1 MAQAAQQVALRIWI
15 VDNSGSM
22 SSTDGWRMV
31 QDFKVSVPTMV
42 RCSRW
47 EELASSLLYHAK
59 TAEELH
65 APTEFRLLNQPMSAC
80 PQVVTV
86 GDDAHGS
93 TRAADNVEVV
103 RAMVATPPLGR
114 TPLCAQIRAVEARVR
129 AMAPSLR
136 RTNQRCVLVIASD
149 GAATDGDVAA
159 ALSTLQDLPVSV
171 VVRLCT
177 DDDSVV
183 DYWNNVDG
191 DLEIE
196 MDVLDDFS
204 AEATEARAV
213 NGWLAYGQPLHM
225 LREWG
230 TLLKSM
236 DHLDEHVLSP
246 QAAVEV
252 LQTVY
257 GAAADDLPDPA
268 SQWPAFARALE
279 SLVKLENVA
288 VGSGR
293 GGNVALVWDP
303 TRAKYKSWVS
313 VKKLK
318 KAIKPR
324 KPGR

>member
-1 MAQAAQQVALRIWI
+1 
-15 VDNSGSM
+15 
-22 SSTDGWRMV
+22 MV

-59 TAEELH
+59 TAVELH

-86 GDDAHGS
+86 GDDAHGP
-93 TRAADNVEVV
+93 TRGAEKIEVV
-103 RAMVATPPLGR
+103 RAMAASHPVGR
-114 TPLCAQIRAVEARVR
+114 TPLCAHIRAVEVRVR

-159 ALSTLQDLPVSV
+159 ALSTLRDLPVSV

-213 NGWLAYGQPLHM
+213 NGWLAYGLPLHM

-236 DHLDEHVLSP
+236 DYLDEHALSP
-246 QAAVEV
+246 QSAVEV

-279 SLVKLENVA
+279 SLVKRENVA
-288 VGSGR
+288 VSGGL

-303 TRAKYKSWVS
+303 TRKKYKSWVS

-318 KAIKPR
+318 RAIKPR
-324 KPGR
+324 KSGR